1 MDAEMMKQ
9 NIAENKEKI
18 FISDKLKKYINNK
31 SAYNM
36 KNISFTKMIM
46 EIDRSFMKIIFTKH
60 LQGNFIDF

>member
-1 MDAEMMKQ
+1 MQMDAEIIKQ

-60 LQGNFIDF
+60 L

>member
-46 EIDRSFMKIIFTKH
+46 EIDRSFMKIIFMKH

>member
-1 MDAEMMKQ
+1 MQMDAEMMKQ

-46 EIDRSFMKIIFTKH
+46 EIDRSFMKIIFMKH
-60 LQGNFIDF
+60 L

>member
-60 LQGNFIDF
+60 L

>member
-1 MDAEMMKQ
+1 MDAEIIKQ

-60 LQGNFIDF
+60 L

>member
-1 MDAEMMKQ
+1 MDAEIMKQ

-46 EIDRSFMKIIFTKH
+46 EIDRSFMKIIFMKH
-60 LQGNFIDF
+60 L

>member
-46 EIDRSFMKIIFTKH
+46 EIDRSFMKIIFMKH
-60 LQGNFIDF
+60 L

>member
-1 MDAEMMKQ
+1 MQMDAEMMKQ

-60 LQGNFIDF
+60 L